1 MHDGRSLRSSDAVG
15 ALERARRLLP
25 RARHAFGVCVAALLA
40 ACARGGAGG
49 GPAWSITGDDEPDAP
64 AVEGQADAFS
74 AGSVVV
80 ASPSLPASPNV
91 VTAAPPQLTEETSG
105 DAKAAP
111 EEASGDSSGDDA
123 SGDDASAGDA
133 SVDDA
138 SGDDTS
144 MDDAPVG
151 NASADEASV
160 AFAGAQDDD
169 SGVALGSASPPPPL
183 PSPAAPDVFV
193 AALGDLLIT
202 EVMFAPIGPRPQAEW
217 FEVYNTADTP
227 RLLSGLT
234 ILDGSMQAHTIASG
248 VASGAPVVAPPGA
261 YVLLVRDRATAI
273 ANGLPPDA
281 IVYEYG
287 AGLAPD
293 QGVQLD
299 DGATG
304 AISLWNAGL
313 ELAGAPY
320 GSWGLVAV
328 GQSVELSALQLV
340 GSDTGASWCYGELPW
355 APGSDYGTPGA
366 VNDCESASS
375 P

>member
-1 MHDGRSLRSSDAVG
+1 MHDGRSRGSDNIVG
-15 ALERARRLLP
+15 ALERARLFLP
-25 RARHAFGVCVAALLA
+25 RARDAFGACLTALLA
-40 ACARGGAGG
+40 ACAQGGAGG
-49 GPAWSITGDDEPDAP
+49 GPGWSITSDEELDASAAGGQGDAS
-64 AVEGQADAFS
+64 G

-80 ASPSLPASPNV
+80 ASPSLPVSPNGV
-91 VTAAPPQLTEETSG
+91 MPVTPQLSEETSD
-105 DAKAAP
+105 DADAAP
-111 EEASGDSSGDDA
+111 EEVS
-123 SGDDASAGDA
+123 GDA
-133 SVDDA
+133 SVDD
-138 SGDDTS
+138 SSSD
-144 MDDAPVG
+144 
-151 NASADEASV
+151 NASTDEASV
-160 AFAGAQDDD
+160 AFVGAQDDD
-169 SGVALGSASPPPPL
+169 SGVALVSAGTPPPL
-183 PSPAAPDVFV
+183 PTRAAPDVFV

-202 EVMFAPIGPRPQAEW
+202 EVMFAPIGPTPQAEW

-234 ILDGSMQAHTIASG
+234 IIDGSMHAHTIASG
-248 VASGAPVVAPPGA
+248 VASGGPVVAPPSA

-273 ANGLPPDA
+273 ANNLPPDA

-304 AISLWNAGL
+304 ALSLWNAGL
-313 ELAGAPY
+313 ELVGVPY
-320 GSWGLVAV
+320 GSWGLVAI
-328 GQSVELSALQLV
+328 GQSVELGALQLV
-340 GSDTGASWCYGELPW
+340 GSDTSTSWCYAELPW